1 MHAHRHGA
9 RTPARMRRAHRPFSA
24 ESGLARYSE
33 EAESELTTRRHGA
46 PLKILGATPDGVAQL
61 PFQRNPS
68 WPVGGT
74 EGPGT
79 PRAQPP
85 RRAHTSRPDSMAQA
99 PPGARAVIPAAGPP
113 ARIAGWDGAGCRWR
127 RPASPGR
134 FLHGRAVVRI
144 ETSLCRPVRALL
156 LPTAAALD
164 KGRRAMPPGLAEAPR
179 RARRESLDIL
189 PSR

>member
-1 MHAHRHGA
+1 
-9 RTPARMRRAHRPFSA
+9 
-24 ESGLARYSE
+24 
-33 EAESELTTRRHGA
+33 
-46 PLKILGATPDGVAQL
+46 
-61 PFQRNPS
+61 
-68 WPVGGT
+68 
-74 EGPGT
+74 
-79 PRAQPP
+79 
-85 RRAHTSRPDSMAQA
+85 MAQA